1 MDRNMSCYRKAM
13 RKNAANITTQ
23 IYRNNSR
30 QIADDVDFLSKLEEY
45 AATELNLNIQ
55 FESRKQIIFLES
67 IIKFVRHPRIDEMR
81 AICYVWGNLAHP
93 IGGLLKLPSNLI
105 SKLKLHKRY
114 HF

>member
-1 MDRNMSCYRKAM
+1 M

-81 AICYVWGNLAHP
+81 AICYVWEHLAHP
-93 IGGLLKLPSNLI
+93 IRGVLKLPSNLI
-105 SKLKLHKRY
+105 CKLRLYKRNL
-114 HF
+114 F